1 MLAHALR
8 IGVQME
14 NKYDDEVLF
23 WRMKIV
29 EIILRITDVQ
39 RLRSIKTIS
48 QSIENS
54 PLFEEDKQE

>member
-8 IGVQME
+8 IGVRME

-23 WRMKIV
+23 WRMRIV

-39 RLRSIKTIS
+39 RLRHIKTIS

-54 PLFEEDKQE
+54 PLFEEDKQK